1 VEVGRSIVLDANIL
15 MRAVLGKKVRQIIS
29 EHAGHVAFYTPQVAY
44 DDVRRHMPTVFT
56 KRGWTDDQL
65 AMAFAVLD
73 TLEPVVHAVED
84 KFYESKRS
92 AALARIEKRDPDDW
106 PILATALVLD
116 CPVWTEDNDFFG
128 TGVATWTTDR
138 VEIYLADDG
147 PGARTDRLIE
157 VRSAT

>member
-1 VEVGRSIVLDANIL
+1 VEVDRTIVLDANIL
-15 MRAVLGKKVRQIIS
+15 MRAVLGRKVRQIIT

-44 DDVRRHMPTVFT
+44 DDARRHLPAVFA
-56 KRGWTDDQL
+56 KREWTDDQL
-65 AMAFAVLD
+65 AAAFAVLD
-73 TLEPVVHAVED
+73 ALEPLVRAVEAE
-84 KFYESKRS
+84 FYEFKRN

-138 VEIYLADDG
+138 VEIFLDDDG
-147 PGARTDRLIE
+147 PGHGPID
-157 VRSAT
+157 SSG